1 MTLPSLQT
9 HTGKDKKSE
18 INNSEAKVAEE
29 AEVTA
34 MKRGKSTASGD
45 TEDRRLST
53 TRSER
58 STANCQ
64 HDFGSHDRSA
74 RRNTKK
80 ETVNPAEEAEV
91 AIIAAIE
98 HNEAAARESLNPVTE
113 AEVANTGTFEV
124 AMGEPLNSAAEAE
137 VANTGT
143 FEVAM
148 SEPLN
153 SAAEA
158 EVANTGTL
166 EHNND
171 VLRNAVNSAANA
183 EAAETDADL
192 DDDVAS
198 AMEFQPP
205 HRDVESDIEA
215 LNEYEGHLDPDLN
228 LLEAMDISSV
238 LGKPDDFP
246 NMSDI
251 EEAELQLLDDSYLEE
266 LSLEADLDERETGA
280 DEPEGTDDRVRPDG
294 HISNHTDDDAVTQ
307 PLDLGG
313 QSLEASLDEYETG
326 ADEPEGA
333 NDRVRPNERSN
344 NLTNNDAGTQPRN
357 CDLGV
362 GRQAVQTPGG
372 SRLRTVT
379 EPDRVRGQEEPNVTT
394 PPTVHTRAAAGVN
407 ARRAGNRQDNVRS
420 TVSKSSPAREPEVGA
435 KCALCSSVT
444 SKAELGAHV
453 ADRHSHYFRGPDLSL
468 KQRHWPSSNL
478 RCGVCGKVLGN
489 APIYLRHMIEKH
501 TVENTLPD
509 GTVAAN
515 KPVKLTASVA
525 ALRHGPSPSSST
537 DNASSSV
544 SSDSGTASQTQGAH
558 GATNPMF
565 PSDMS
570 SSTDTPMDISSDESG
585 TTDNRTTRFNTSA
598 SATAGPIAPRRSTD
612 SASTMRGDATTQTEA
627 TAGAAPR
634 FDAALPRVRSVEL
647 IFFRQG
653 DDIAKVTEHIGELL
667 AVAKRNRVILL
678 QGFTMI
684 VGGAG
689 PGGFSVYTGLN
700 TARDVFSSIAGWCMI
715 HGIPRRFFTS
725 FPLRIRRQAHSAFRE
740 GLGVHL
746 GDHGLRVFPHA
757 EEGGHERRE
766 WVDAYVNILYMAGQW
781 QLEKHMSR
789 TDASRLPQL
798 AAMAANGHYRHF
810 AEEAPYV
817 QTRLRWTP
825 EQAKN
830 FVTFAVAAGSP
841 ALREGGASA
850 VIRSKAPK
858 QQLCDSEFQSLI
870 NKHRRSR
877 LIRKQTAYPEFICGL
892 CYSPNHEAV
901 TCLTDREELNL
912 PAPYFGVDSSTM
924 LRNRLEPPSGT
935 AAPSTHAVATA
946 APAAVKSNIH
956 KRLGEGGARKSA
968 PRRPSRSESRT
979 APQPYSH
986 RSPHSSGKHRG
997 RKGSKATAD
1006 DGGKDPFVPQW
1017 VGGVRRNASSP
1028 SLPNSLS
1035 LFGGAPVAGEPCNFV
1050 LYGSNSKRK
1059 HRQLVIRHD
1068 TGAVESVVPRSLL
1081 PEIREAAGKYCR
1093 EYRDGEDDMVE
1104 FALKLQGLVKFV
1116 ARVDDN
1122 VHESR
1127 LGRREQVL
1135 MGQNDIMRNSAE
1147 LSPGA
1152 EMITFGKNVGTAR
1165 ILSL

>member
-1 MTLPSLQT
+1 
-9 HTGKDKKSE
+9 
-18 INNSEAKVAEE
+18 
-29 AEVTA
+29 
-34 MKRGKSTASGD
+34 MKRGQPTASGD

-80 ETVNPAEEAEV
+80 ETVNSAEEAEV
-91 AIIAAIE
+91 AITGALE
-98 HNEAAARESLNPVTE
+98 HNEAAERESLNPVTE

-124 AMGEPLNSAAEAE
+124 AM
-137 VANTGT
+137 
-143 FEVAM
+143 
-148 SEPLN
+148 SETLN

-166 EHNND
+166 EHNNV
-171 VLRNAVNSAANA
+171 VLRDAVNSAANA

-215 LNEYEGHLDPDLN
+215 LNDYEGHLDPDLN

-280 DEPEGTDDRVRPDG
+280 DELEGTDDQVRPDG
-294 HISNHTDDDAVTQ
+294 HISNHTDEPEGAYDRVRPNEHTSNHTDDNAVTQ
-307 PLDLGG
+307 PPDLGE
-313 QSLEASLDEYETG
+313 QSLEASLDEYEPG

-333 NDRVRPNERSN
+333 YDRVGPNEHSN
-344 NLTNNDAGTQPRN
+344 NHTNNGTETQPRD

-362 GRQAVQTPGG
+362 GRQAVQTSGG
-372 SRLRTVT
+372 SRRRTVT
-379 EPDRVRGQEEPNVTT
+379 EPDRVRGQEEPNLNT
-394 PPTVHTRAAAGVN
+394 PPTVHTRAAADVN
-407 ARRAGNRQDNVRS
+407 ARRAGNQQGNVRS
-420 TVSKSSPAREPEVGA
+420 TMSKSSPAREPEGGA

-444 SKAELGAHV
+444 AKAELGAHV
-453 ADRHSHYFRGPDLSL
+453 ADRHSHYFRGPDLRL

-478 RCGVCGKVLGN
+478 RCGVCEKVLGN

-509 GTVAAN
+509 GTVTAN
-515 KPVKLTASVA
+515 KVVKLTASVA

-537 DNASSSV
+537 DNAGSSA

-558 GATNPMF
+558 GATNPVIL
-565 PSDMS
+565 SDMS
-570 SSTDTPMDISSDESG
+570 SGTDTPMDISSDESG

-598 SATAGPIAPRRSTD
+598 S
-612 SASTMRGDATTQTEA
+612 TMKGDATTQTEA

-667 AVAKRNRVILL
+667 AVAKRNRVIHL
-678 QGFTMI
+678 QGFTLI

-725 FPLRIRRQAHSAFRE
+725 FPLRIRRQAHAAFRE

-781 QLEKHMSR
+781 QLEKYMSR

-817 QTRLRWTP
+817 ESRLRWTP

-858 QQLCDSEFQSLI
+858 QQLCDSEFRSLI

-877 LIRKQTAYPEFICGL
+877 LIRKQTTYPEFICGF
-892 CYSPNHEAV
+892 CYSPNHETV
-901 TCLTDREELNL
+901 TCLTEREELNL

-924 LRNRLEPPSGT
+924 LRNRLEPPSG
-935 AAPSTHAVATA
+935 AAALSTHAGATA
-946 APAAVKSNIH
+946 APAAVRSNIH

-986 RSPHSSGKHRG
+986 RSPHSSGKHKG

-1050 LYGSNSKRK
+1050 LYGTNSKRK

-1068 TGAVESVVPRSLL
+1068 TGAVESVVPRTLL

-1152 EMITFGKNVGTAR
+1152 ERITFGKNVGTAR